1 MKKKVAQSSLV
12 HIYFKNLGIVKY
24 SKDSLYGWA
33 DLIGKLVLEV
43 EVNHKSFPEK
53 PFKIFQRNLV
63 EAWAY
68 AWVSVF

>member
-33 DLIGKLVLEV
+33 DLIGKLRNIL
-43 EVNHKSFPEK
+43 SFG
-53 PFKIFQRNLV
+53 
-63 EAWAY
+63 
-68 AWVSVF
+68 S